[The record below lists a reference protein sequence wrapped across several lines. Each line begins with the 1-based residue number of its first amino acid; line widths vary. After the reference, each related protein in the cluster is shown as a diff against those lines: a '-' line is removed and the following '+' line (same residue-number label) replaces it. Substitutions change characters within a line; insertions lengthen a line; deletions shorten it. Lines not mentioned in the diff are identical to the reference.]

1 MTQENLGLILDLYKE
16 GKIERDSAINL
27 IEDLANN
34 KTQWY
39 WTTPSYSYPNV
50 TYPDKIYYNDNN
62 PFGPPYTTFSTNKAE
77 LKYGDNQMPKMQM

>member
-16 GKIERDSAINL
+16 DKIDRDSAISL

-39 WTTPSYSYPNV
+39 WTTPNPIIS
-50 TYPDKIYYNDNN
+50 TYKDTVPASV
-62 PFGPPYTTFSTNKAE
+62 PYTTFSTNQAE
-77 LKYGDNQMPKMQM
+77 LNFKQYGDNQMPKMQM

>member
-34 KTQWY
+34 RSHNWV
-39 WTTPSYSYPNV
+39 WTTPSYPN
-50 TYPDKIYYNDNN
+50 IQYYNDNN

-77 LKYGDNQMPKMQM
+77 MLKQYGDNQMPKVQM

>member
-27 IEDLANN
+27 IEDLAANKSNN
-34 KTQWY
+34 WV
-39 WTTPSYSYPNV
+39 WTTPSY

-77 LKYGDNQMPKMQM
+77 LKYGDNQMPKMSM

>member
-16 GKIERDSAINL
+16 GKIEKDSAINL
-27 IEDLANN
+27 IEDLASN
-34 KTQWY
+34 KTWY
-39 WTTPSYSYPNV
+39 WTTPSYTPTI

>member
-16 GKIERDSAINL
+16 GKIEKDSAINL

-39 WTTPSYSYPNV
+39 WTIPSY
-50 TYPDKIYYNDNN
+50 TYPDKIYCNDNN